1 MSFFLFFLQW
11 VGLQRLKTVLDMKK
25 GFKGGV
31 RAGFINRNDMYNN
44 DVGQGGVYALC
55 QMCSL

>member
-1 MSFFLFFLQW
+1 
-11 VGLQRLKTVLDMKK
+11 VGLQRLITVLDMKK